1 MPRASPLSYGVAG
14 TWASLAER
22 VVVDASAL
30 LPLVLPDTPD
40 RVNYAVAVVERVAG
54 GALDLVI
61 PQICHLELS
70 AVIARKMRGGA
81 LQASVAKDFFE
92 QLDGLG
98 FEQFVE
104 TFRYGEFYAR
114 AMALNCQVADAVY
127 VTLAAQLGLALAT
140 LDGGM
145 RQAARQAGVQVY
157 VLR

>member
-1 MPRASPLSYGVAG
+1 MPRASPLNYGVAG

-40 RVNYAVAVVERVAG
+40 RINYAVAVVERVAG
-54 GALDLVI
+54 GA
-61 PQICHLELS
+61 
-70 AVIARKMRGGA
+70 
-81 LQASVAKDFFE
+81 
-92 QLDGLG
+92 
-98 FEQFVE
+98 
-104 TFRYGEFYAR
+104 
-114 AMALNCQVADAVY
+114 
-127 VTLAAQLGLALAT
+127 